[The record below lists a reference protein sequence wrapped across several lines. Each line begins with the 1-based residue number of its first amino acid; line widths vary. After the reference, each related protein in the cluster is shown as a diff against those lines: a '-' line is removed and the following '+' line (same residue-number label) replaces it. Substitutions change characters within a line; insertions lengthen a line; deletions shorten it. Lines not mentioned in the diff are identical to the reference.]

1 VRLVVLGTDGDDL
14 SRIVR
19 VKDVLAHEEPEP
31 TKVLRQGLWSTRE
44 FPPDLPVPRRLQSE
58 ASTGFKGDERTSGF
72 LVVRFPPNRRTPL
85 HRTDTLD
92 YEVIVAGRIALHA
105 DRGSVDLE
113 AGDLVV
119 IPGLR
124 HFWATGD
131 EECTVAVSWLSL
143 GMTPPGPLPQTN

>member
-1 VRLVVLGTDGDDL
+1 VVLGTDGDEL

-19 VKDVLAHEEPEP
+19 VKDVLAQHEPEE
-31 TKVLRQGLWSTRE
+31 TKVLRQGLWSTKE
-44 FPPDLPVPRRLQSE
+44 FPPELPVPRRPATE
-58 ASTGFKGDERTSGF
+58 DSTGFKGDERTSGF
-72 LVVRFPPNRRTPL
+72 LVVRFPPNCRTPL

-105 DRGSVDLE
+105 DRGSVELE

-131 EECTVAVSWLSL
+131 QDCTVAVSWLSL
-143 GMTPPGPLPQTN
+143 GMTPPVPPLSQTS